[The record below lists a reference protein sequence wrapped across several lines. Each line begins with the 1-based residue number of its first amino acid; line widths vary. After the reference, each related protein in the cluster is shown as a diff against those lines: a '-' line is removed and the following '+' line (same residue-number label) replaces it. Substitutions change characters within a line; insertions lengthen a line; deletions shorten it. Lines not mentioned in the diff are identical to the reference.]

1 MSEGG
6 GEVLLNGNGSVKGA
20 AAGVQIGS
28 GAAIDELFSFVAL
41 QGS

>member
-1 MSEGG
+1 MNGGG

-20 AAGVQIGS
+20 AAGVEIVS
-28 GAAIDELFSFVAL
+28 GAAIVELFSFVAL